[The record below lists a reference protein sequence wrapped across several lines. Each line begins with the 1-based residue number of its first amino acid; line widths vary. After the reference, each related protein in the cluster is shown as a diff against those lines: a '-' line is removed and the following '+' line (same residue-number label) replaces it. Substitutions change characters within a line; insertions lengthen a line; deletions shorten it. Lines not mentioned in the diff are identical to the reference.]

1 MVFLT
6 QVITAGGLPQ
16 DVQQLWTIKTWV
28 AVVAAV
34 LLWMSFLFLGLA
46 AKNYEKVLRK
56 ATEWQF
62 LIIAPSGIL
71 VYAIIQA
78 GLVILAGKYRLVG
91 FAAYI
96 GYGLFLISSIITV
109 IGVLRFYRV
118 IMGKRKKRH
127 GEVRNG

>member
-6 QVITAGGLPQ
+6 HVITSGGLPQ

-28 AVVAAV
+28 VVAAAV

-62 LIIAPSGIL
+62 LVIAPSGIL
-71 VYAIIQA
+71 IYAIIQA
-78 GLVILAGKYRLVG
+78 GLVIIAGKYRLVG
-91 FAAYI
+91 LVAYI
-96 GYGLFLISSIITV
+96 GYGLFLISSIITA
-109 IGVLRFYRV
+109 IGVFRFYRV
-118 IMGKRKKRH
+118 IMGKRKKRK
-127 GEVRNG
+127 GS

>member
-118 IMGKRKKRH
+118 IMGKRKKRQ
-127 GEVRNG
+127 GR

>member
-6 QVITAGGLPQ
+6 YVITAGGLPQ

-91 FAAYI
+91 FVAYI
-96 GYGLFLISSIITV
+96 GYGLFLLSSIITV
-109 IGVLRFYRV
+109 IGVLRFYKV
-118 IMGKRKKRH
+118 IAGKRKKRQ
-127 GEVRNG
+127 GR